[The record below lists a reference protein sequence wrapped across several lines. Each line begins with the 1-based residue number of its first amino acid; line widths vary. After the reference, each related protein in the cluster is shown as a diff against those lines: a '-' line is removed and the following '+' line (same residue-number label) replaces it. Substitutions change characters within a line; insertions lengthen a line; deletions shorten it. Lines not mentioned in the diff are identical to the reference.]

1 MTFIDSEES
10 LGPFIV
16 SCCDKVVVVS
26 EICEISHQVFD
37 LLMRIGLLL

>member
-1 MTFIDSEES
+1 MTIIDSEES
-10 LGPFIV
+10 LGPLKV

-26 EICEISHQVFD
+26 EIREISYQVFD